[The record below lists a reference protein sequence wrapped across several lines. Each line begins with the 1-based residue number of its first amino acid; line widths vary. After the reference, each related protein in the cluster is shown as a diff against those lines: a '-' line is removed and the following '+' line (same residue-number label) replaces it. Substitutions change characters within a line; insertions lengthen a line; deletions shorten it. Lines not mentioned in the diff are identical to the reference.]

1 MRLFGSA
8 CSVALLAVAGCG
20 GEEGGRRAQAI
31 AKLPQ
36 PVADDLARRSDV
48 VAQRLEANDP
58 CGALAEAESLQRQTI
73 QVVNEGRVPPRYQ
86 EELTSAVNSLVASI
100 DCLEVEPPPPT
111 AVETHDD
118 DDADDDKEK
127 DEEKD
132 DADKDG
138 RGEGKGKG
146 NGKDDDD

>member
-1 MRLFGSA
+1 MK
-8 CSVALLAVAGCG
+8 LLAAAFTVVLLVVAGCG
-20 GEEGGRRAQAI
+20 GEEGGGGDGDEQAQAT

-58 CGALAEAESLQRQTI
+58 CGALAEAEALQAQTI

-100 DCLEVEPPPPT
+100 DCELQVEPPPPT
-111 AVETHDD
+111 VSETHHDEEEEDD
-118 DDADDDKEK
+118 DD
-127 DEEKD
+127 
-132 DADKDG
+132 
-138 RGEGKGKG
+138 
-146 NGKDDDD
+146 